1 MTATLCDVKPCT
13 FRKGLFPVPVNEYY
27 KLIFTVVLILLVIFL
42 NSAQAAE
49 LSSLDPSRI
58 LDNITSSYQSTLQQ
72 WKPKMQGA
80 AKTLLISLGTINIV
94 WRAAQLLFRGNNIA
108 DLIWEVV
115 RTIAVIGFFLWLI
128 GDPTIGGTPVFQSL
142 FDSMANL
149 AGQLTGSAISKPSDC
164 VSAGFTAFQ
173 KILDATPEMKIS
185 GVAGTIAN
193 AIFWMAYILSAL
205 VIGGVTLLLWIY
217 TAVQIVIVTVSFTFL
232 LYGGLLILGLAGTE
246 WTRNSALS
254 YLNAIIASALRYF
267 ATIAVAT
274 MSYQVMIQLLQIA
287 LKTGGMDADLGDQF
301 TSFLT
306 YEFGVLSCAFITY
319 HMVNKLPDMLAN
331 LVSPAGSGMGV
342 SASQGLAAAKLA
354 SAATGLTAA
363 AAAVGGA
370 AKSMAGSA
378 GKSAVGAMDGA
389 LSGAVGGVRGA
400 YNAARNG
407 ESLGGGFANGFKTDY
422 NKGISGTSLGA
433 FLGDAGKALARN
445 TGHATSQFRS
455 DFEKLGMDKATA
467 AKAAKDANKML
478 QQGGN
483 GGYYAIRKAMATRN
497 GVSGSAYDQLLQ
509 SEAQS
514 KPYKSALGS
523 NGVTTGNEEA
533 PKADGSSS
541 AAKNQNSSFGSFA
554 DSSNTSASSS
564 SWSGSGDTFN
574 PTPQNGY
581 SDHDD
586 PYTDIPG
593 RDPIGNNLNES
604 WDNRP
609 GNINK

>member
-1 MTATLCDVKPCT
+1 MTATLCDVRSCT
-13 FRKGLFPVPVNEYY
+13 FRKGLFPVPVNTNY
-27 KLIFTVVLILLVIFL
+27 KLIFAVILVLLVVFL
-42 NSAQAAE
+42 NSALAAE
-49 LSSLDPSRI
+49 ISPSEI
-58 LDNITSSYQSTLQQ
+58 LDNLTTSYQSTLQQ

-128 GDPTIGGTPVFQSL
+128 GDPTIGGTPLYQSL

-164 VSAGFTAFQ
+164 VQAGFDAFSA
-173 KILDATPEMKIS
+173 IMDATPDLQTD
-185 GVAGTIAN
+185 GFFGTMAN
-193 AIFWMAYILSAL
+193 AIIWLAYILSGL
-205 VIGGVTLLLWIY
+205 VIGCITLLFWIY
-217 TAVQIVIVTVSFTFL
+217 TAVQMVIVTVSFTFL

-254 YLNAIIASALRYF
+254 YLNAIIASSLRYF

-274 MSYQVMIQLLQIA
+274 MSYQVMVSLLDFSVT
-287 LKTGGMDADLGDQF
+287 KGGMDANFGKQ
-301 TSFLT
+301 LT
-306 YEFGVLSCAFITY
+306 ALLMFEVGVLSCGFITY
-319 HMVNKLPDMLAN
+319 LMVNKLPDMLAN
-331 LVSPAGSGMGV
+331 LVSPAGSGIGV

-455 DFEKLGMDKATA
+455 DFEKLSMDKATA

>member
-1 MTATLCDVKPCT
+1 M
-13 FRKGLFPVPVNEYY
+13 
-27 KLIFTVVLILLVIFL
+27 LILLVIFL
-42 NSAQAAE
+42 NCAQALE
-49 LSSLDPSRI
+49 LNDLEPSKI

-128 GDPTIGGTPVFQSL
+128 GDPTIGGTPLYQSL

-164 VSAGFTAFQ
+164 VQAGFIAFY
-173 KILDATPEMKIS
+173 KILGATPDMQTD
-185 GVAGTIAN
+185 GFFGTVAN
-193 AIFWMAYILSAL
+193 AIIWLAYVMSGL
-205 VIGGVTLLLWIY
+205 VIGCITMLLWIY

-232 LYGGLLILGLAGTE
+232 LYGGLLLLGLAGTE

-254 YLNAIIASALRYF
+254 YLNAIIASSLRYF

-274 MSYQVMIQLLQIA
+274 MSYQVMIPLLE
-287 LKTGGMDADLGDQF
+287 LHVEKGGMDANFSTQLITLLMF
-301 TSFLT
+301 
-306 YEFGVLSCAFITY
+306 EVGVLSCGFITY
-319 HMVNKLPDMLAN
+319 LMVNKLPDMLAN
-331 LVSPAGSGMGV
+331 LVSPAGSGIGV

-370 AKSMAGSA
+370 AKSMAGSV
-378 GKSAVGAMDGA
+378 GKSAAGALDGA

-483 GGYYAIRKAMATRN
+483 GGYYAIRKVMASRN

-509 SEAQS
+509 SEAEH
-514 KPYKSALGS
+514 KPYKSPTSVGGG
-523 NGVTTGNEEA
+523 NGVTSGSIGNEQV
-533 PKADGSSS
+533 PKTDGSSS
-541 AAKNQNSSFGSFA
+541 AAKNQDGFSGSYAGNAYATPTNSG
-554 DSSNTSASSS
+554 ASV
-564 SWSGSGDTFN
+564 SGDTFN

-593 RDPIGNNLNES
+593 RDPVGNNLNES

-609 GNINK
+609 GNINN

>member
-1 MTATLCDVKPCT
+1 MV
-13 FRKGLFPVPVNEYY
+13 
-27 KLIFTVVLILLVIFL
+27 FL
-42 NSAQAAE
+42 NSALAAE
-49 LSSLDPSRI
+49 ISPSEI
-58 LDNITSSYQSTLQQ
+58 LDNLTTSYQSTLQQ

-128 GDPTIGGTPVFQSL
+128 GDPTIGGTPLYQSL

-164 VSAGFTAFQ
+164 VQAGFDAFSA
-173 KILDATPEMKIS
+173 IMDATPDLQTD
-185 GVAGTIAN
+185 GFFGTMAN
-193 AIFWMAYILSAL
+193 AIIWLAYILSGL
-205 VIGGVTLLLWIY
+205 VIGCITLLFWIY
-217 TAVQIVIVTVSFTFL
+217 TAVQMVIVTVSFTFL

-254 YLNAIIASALRYF
+254 YLNAIIASSLRYF

-274 MSYQVMIQLLQIA
+274 MSYQIMVSLLDFSVT
-287 LKTGGMDADLGDQF
+287 KGGMDANFGEQ
-301 TSFLT
+301 LT
-306 YEFGVLSCAFITY
+306 ALLMFEVGVLSCGFITY
-319 HMVNKLPDMLAN
+319 LMVNKLPDMLAN
-331 LVSPAGSGMGV
+331 LVSPAGSGIGV

-378 GKSAVGAMDGA
+378 GKSAAGALDGA

-483 GGYYAIRKAMATRN
+483 GGYYAIRKAMANRN

-533 PKADGSSS
+533 PKADGSSP
-541 AAKNQNSSFGSFA
+541 AAKNQNSSFA
-554 DSSNTSASSS
+554 DL
-564 SWSGSGDTFN
+564 
-574 PTPQNGY
+574 
-581 SDHDD
+581 DD
-586 PYTDIPG
+586 SLFMPPELAKAHKA
-593 RDPIGNNLNES
+593 N
-604 WDNRP
+604 
-609 GNINK
+609 

>member
-1 MTATLCDVKPCT
+1 MTATLCDVRQCT
-13 FRKGLFPVPVNEYY
+13 FRKGLFPVPVNHYY
-27 KLIFTVVLILLVIFL
+27 KLIFTVALILLVIFL
-42 NSAQAAE
+42 NSAMAAE
-49 LSSLDPSRI
+49 FNPSGI
-58 LDNITSSYQSTLQQ
+58 LDNITTSYQNTLQQ

-142 FDSMANL
+142 FDSMGDL
-149 AGQLTGSAISKPSDC
+149 AGKLTGSTIAGPSDC
-164 VSAGFTAFQ
+164 INAGFNCFSN
-173 KILDATPEMKIS
+173 ILAAVPELKGGFFDM
-185 GVAGTIAN
+185 VVN
-193 AIFWMAYILSAL
+193 AIIWAIYTASAL
-205 VIGGVTLLLWIY
+205 CIGIISLMFWIF
-217 TAVQIVIVTVSFTFL
+217 TAVQIVIVNVSFAFL
-232 LYGGLLILGLAGTE
+232 LYGGLLLLGLAGTE

-254 YLNAIIASALRYF
+254 YLNAIIACSLRYF

-274 MSYQVMIQLLQIA
+274 MSYQVMETLMNASIQKIVLDQGFWASAGTYIQYVIA
-287 LKTGGMDADLGDQF
+287 
-301 TSFLT
+301 
-306 YEFGVLSCAFITY
+306 VLSCSFITY

-483 GGYYAIRKAMATRN
+483 GGYYAIRKAMANRN

-541 AAKNQNSSFGSFA
+541 AAKNQDGSQGSYSDYA
-554 DSSNTSASSS
+554 NASAAPGSAPV
-564 SWSGSGDTFN
+564 SGDTFN

-581 SDHDD
+581 SDHED
-586 PYTDIPG
+586 PYTDVLG
-593 RDPIGNNLNES
+593 RDPVGNNLNES
-604 WDNRP
+604 YDTRP
-609 GNINK
+609 GNINN